1 VDQVALTAGATA
13 SLISNQPDPQTT
25 VAGTDAIF
33 SVQAGGTP
41 PLRYQW
47 RFYGTNLAGA
57 TDSSLTLTNVM
68 PVQAGNYSV
77 VVTNDYGPSV
87 TSSIVALTVTTIP
100 LAEALDYSNPG
111 WTTYGNGL
119 WFGQVGQTHDGVDA
133 ARSGAITNYQ
143 NSGLSLN
150 LLGPGTLSFWWK
162 VSSETNYDYFKFYT
176 NSTLQKAISG
186 EVDWQQQTVSLPA
199 GMNVVQWIYAKDVSI
214 SLGQDAAWLDQISYD
229 GPPYLSISPLT
240 DQQVMLFW
248 PTSATGFGLQ
258 YATNL
263 AHSPSWQPVADVP
276 AVLEDN
282 WVVTNN
288 ATARQFYRLK
298 K

>member
-1 VDQVALTAGATA
+1 
-13 SLISNQPDPQTT
+13 
-25 VAGTDAIF
+25 
-33 SVQAGGTP
+33 
-41 PLRYQW
+41 LRYQW
-47 RFYGTNLAGA
+47 RFNGTNLAGA

-87 TSSIVALTVTTIP
+87 ISSNAALTVTTIP
-100 LAEALDYSNPG
+100 LAEALDYNNPG
-111 WTTYGNGL
+111 WTTYGNGY

-143 NSGLSLN
+143 QSVLSLN
-150 LLGPGTLSFWWK
+150 LRGPGTLSFWWK
-162 VSSETNYDYFKFYT
+162 VSSETNYDFLRFWS
-176 NSTLQKAISG
+176 NSILQKAISG

-199 GMNVVQWIYAKDVSI
+199 GMNTVLWQYIKDVSL
-214 SLGQDAAWLDQISYD
+214 SQGQDAAWVDQVSYD
-229 GPPYLSISPLT
+229 GPPYLAISPLT
-240 DQQVMLFW
+240 AQQVMLFW

-263 AHSPSWQPVADVP
+263 APSPFWQPVADVP

-288 ATARQFYRLK
+288 AVSRQFYRLK